1 MGDISIVYMCVCV
14 PDDGSW
20 DIGDI
25 GEVYLCVCV
34 CPRRW
39 VVGHWRHWYSI
50 YVCVPDGGS
59 WDMGDIGVCVSQMMG
74 RGTCGTWWTL
84 G

>member
-34 CPRRW
+34 
-39 VVGHWRHWYSI
+39 
-50 YVCVPDGGS
+50 
-59 WDMGDIGVCVSQMMG
+59 SQKMG
-74 RGTCGTWWTL
+74 RRTL
-84 G
+84 ETLV